1 MFSLCWLML
10 QLGVS
15 LLHGWDLVDPKCSLC
30 LCQVQ
35 WPGGYFSHFHLQQ
48 SKKHK
53 PPVCVWP
60 KNASLGRRGIISR
73 HNLSHFSTGG
83 FDIHSWLSGDA
94 EPSLRA
100 LVSPSQLQSRGCSL
114 GPSSV
119 WWQQSQNT
127 APPFLSR
134 FFKLP
139 FSGQRGF

>member
-100 LVSPSQLQSRGCSL
+100 LVSPTAEQGLLSRAQFGLVAAITKHCS
-114 GPSSV
+114 S
-119 WWQQSQNT
+119 
-127 APPFLSR
+127 FLSR